1 MIIIEVYLKS
11 LWGKSR
17 DRLRGANRNSKLKI
31 KKKFIEF
38 MKIYQGLKVF
48 VASKIC
54 FRILIMVE
62 VRHKR
67 ILIWLKLRRVKM
79 LNDNL
84 NWKSLKALV
93 YNLLNK
99 KNVLVP
105 KIEWFILVIIIL
117 VSREINQIKQ
127 LVVN

>member
-1 MIIIEVYLKS
+1 MIIIEVYFKS

-38 MKIYQGLKVF
+38 MKICQGLKVF
-48 VASKIC
+48 VVSKIC
-54 FRILIMVE
+54 SRILIMVE

-67 ILIWLKLRRVKM
+67 ILIWLRLRRVKM

-84 NWKSLKALV
+84 NWKSLKAHV

-99 KNVLVP
+99 KNVLVL
-105 KIEWFILVIIIL
+105 KIEWFISVIIIL